1 MTNTQFIGEKHAT
14 SRSKINIKCYMKSEE
29 CGIYL
34 RVVENTWLNLG
45 IYIIQ
50 TFLILS
56 QQKSETLEF

>member
-1 MTNTQFIGEKHAT
+1 
-14 SRSKINIKCYMKSEE
+14 MKSEE

-50 TFLILS
+50 TILILS
-56 QQKSETLEF
+56 QQKCETLEF